1 MQNLELDLSVQYSSF
16 NIIWQCRL
24 SVAVIHAW
32 LQVIT
37 DQTSG
42 LCKEWIVSDYE
53 DIPANYVGEHDIDP
67 HYWNYKQAVE
77 SSYLDADVFEAAA
90 ELDIEPSMVEELYQ
104 GQYNND
110 EDFVFQMADELG
122 LVPKGYSWPTSY
134 IDWTAAARDL
144 MMDYGESGGHY
155 FRTSY

>member
-1 MQNLELDLSVQYSSF
+1 M
-16 NIIWQCRL
+16 
-24 SVAVIHAW
+24 AVIHAW

-37 DQTSG
+37 DQTSE
-42 LCKEWIVSDYE
+42 LCEEWIVSDYE

-67 HYWNYKQAVE
+67 
-77 SSYLDADVFEAAA
+77 S
-90 ELDIEPSMVEELYQ
+90 IVEELYQ

-122 LVPKGYSWPTSY
+122 LVPEGYSWPTSY